1 MKSNNNSFTRV
12 LQNNWFIMKYGLRY
26 SRNYI
31 IFACFYACLQE
42 IEIFLE
48 HVILIKFVFDSV
60 QYGTD
65 FSTVAFYI
73 GLMVLF
79 IAGCFVLDSIYFQ
92 SVEPKGKELLYRKI
106 RMELYE
112 KAVRT
117 DLSNY
122 DDPSYYNEYV
132 WSANDARNR
141 IDATINNIKNIC
153 KCATVIVTS
162 VSFFLFVDK
171 LGLLFVLASFISTLF
186 VSMIANKIRFKMRM
200 ELNEK
205 DRKRIY
211 LKRLFYLADY
221 AKEMRLYSIKEKF
234 FREFSHTHTEMH
246 GIVRKHSKKQ
256 FWLNFVSDFFLNELI
271 LGGLYVVYVVFM
283 ALVKGTL
290 SYGSAVTLL
299 NSSWRLRG
307 NMQQLTSLISDM
319 QENSL
324 YIEKLRSF
332 LGQENDLKEIDEP
345 MDVPDRFAG
354 LELKQV
360 SFRYGKSGSP
370 ILQDVD
376 LSIRPGEKIAIV
388 GYNGAGKT
396 TLTKLIMR
404 LYDASSGEIRLN
416 GTLIDQ
422 LNLDDYRM
430 KISSV
435 FQDHQLFAATLSENV
450 VMNRSSSDD
459 SLSVRQA
466 LEKSGFGDK
475 MQTLPLGTDTSIT
488 KEFDKTGVELS
499 GGEAQKVAIS
509 RVFAKPSLLILLDE
523 PSSALDPMSEYHL
536 NQVMLEKAENRPIIF
551 ISHRLSTTKMVDRIY
566 MMENGRIIE
575 QGSHEELM
583 QLHGKYAHMFNLQA
597 SRYRVV
603 AGQGA
608 LAK

>member
-1 MKSNNNSFTRV
+1 VKPNNKHSFARV
-12 LQNNWFIMKYGLRY
+12 IQNNWFILKYGLRF

-31 IFACFYACLQE
+31 IFACLYASLQE
-42 IEIFLE
+42 IEVFLE
-48 HVILIKFVFDSV
+48 HVLLIKFVFDSV
-60 QYGTD
+60 QYGTS

-73 GLMVLF
+73 LLMAVF
-79 IAGCFVLDSIYFQ
+79 IAGCFVLDSIFFQ

-106 RMELYE
+106 RTDLYE
-112 KAVRT
+112 RAVRT

-122 DDPSYYNEYV
+122 DDPVYYNEYV

-141 IDATINNIKNIC
+141 IDATINNIRNLC
-153 KCATVIVTS
+153 KAVTVIVTS

-171 LGLLFVLASFISTLF
+171 LGLLFVLVSFVTTLI
-186 VSMIANKIRFKMRM
+186 VSMIVNKIRFRMRM

-211 LKRLFYLADY
+211 LKRLFYMADY

-234 FREFSHTHTEMH
+234 FREFSDTHREMH

-256 FWLNFVSDFFLNELI
+256 FWMNFSSDFLFKELI
-271 LGGLYVVYVVFM
+271 FSGLYVTYVAYM
-283 ALVKGTL
+283 ALVKGAL
-290 SYGSAVTLL
+290 SYGSAVTLVG
-299 NSSWRLRG
+299 SSRRLRN
-307 NMQQLTSLISDM
+307 NMQFLTQLVSEM

-332 LGQENDLKEIDEP
+332 LTQENALKETDDP
-345 MDVPDRFAG
+345 LTVPDRFTG
-354 LELKQV
+354 LELNRV
-360 SFRYGKSGSP
+360 SFQYNESGSP
-370 ILQDVD
+370 ILQDID
-376 LSIRPGEKIAIV
+376 LRIRPGEKIAIV

-404 LYDASSGEIRLN
+404 LYDPSAGEIRLN
-416 GTLIDQ
+416 GVLVDQ
-422 LNLDDYRM
+422 YKLDEYRM

-450 VMNRSSSDD
+450 VMNTTSTSDPYPI
-459 SLSVRQA
+459 RQA
-466 LEKSGFGDK
+466 LEKSGFGGRL
-475 MQTLPLGTDTSIT
+475 QELPLGIDSAIT
-488 KEFDKTGVELS
+488 REFNESGIELS

-509 RVFAKPSLLILLDE
+509 RVFAKPTLLILLDE

-536 NQVMLEKAENRPIIF
+536 NQVMLEKAENRPILF
-551 ISHRLSTTKMVDRIY
+551 ISHRLSTTKMVDRIF

-583 QLHGKYAHMFNLQA
+583 RLKGKYAHMFNLQA

-603 AGQGA
+603 AG
-608 LAK
+608 AK

>member
-1 MKSNNNSFTRV
+1 MKSNKHSFTRV
-12 LQNNWFIMKYGLRY
+12 IQNNWFIMKYGLRY

-31 IFACFYACLQE
+31 IFTCLYACLQE

-60 QYGTD
+60 QYGTA

-79 IAGCFVLDSIYFQ
+79 IAGCFVLDSIYYQ
-92 SVEPKGKELLYRKI
+92 SVEPKGKELLYQKL

-112 KAVRT
+112 KAIGT

-122 DDPSYYNEYV
+122 DDPTYYNEYV

-141 IDATINNIKNIC
+141 IDATINNIRKIC
-153 KCATVIVTS
+153 GSFTVIVTS

-205 DRKRIY
+205 ERKRIY
-211 LKRLFYLADY
+211 LKRLFYLADF
-221 AKEMRLYSIKEKF
+221 AKELRLYSIKGKF

-256 FWLNFVSDFFLNELI
+256 FWLNFSSDYFFNELI
-271 LGGLYVVYVVFM
+271 LGGLYVIYIVFIT
-283 ALVKGTL
+283 LVKGTL

-299 NSSWRLRG
+299 NSSWRLKG
-307 NMQQLTSLISDM
+307 NMQYLTSLVSEM
-319 QENSL
+319 QENSM
-324 YIEKLRSF
+324 YIEKLRGF
-332 LGQENDLKEIDEP
+332 LGQENVMKETVNP
-345 MDVPDRFAG
+345 VAVPDQFTE
-354 LELKQV
+354 LELKRV
-360 SFRYGKSGSP
+360 SFQYNESGSP
-370 ILQDVD
+370 ILRDVD

-404 LYDASSGEIRLN
+404 LYDASSGEVRLN
-416 GTLIDQ
+416 GINIDQ
-422 LNLDDYRM
+422 YKLDDYRM

-435 FQDHQLFAATLSENV
+435 FQDHQLFAATLSDNV
-450 VMNRSSSDD
+450 VMSPSSPFD
-459 SLSVRQA
+459 SIKVREA
-466 LEKSGFGDK
+466 LEKSGFGDRLRN
-475 MQTLPLGTDTSIT
+475 LPLGMDTSIT
-488 KEFDKTGVELS
+488 KEFDESGIELS

-509 RVFAKPSLLILLDE
+509 RVFVKPTLLIVLDE

-566 MMENGRIIE
+566 MMENGQIIE
-575 QGSHEELM
+575 QGSHDELIK
-583 QLHGKYAHMFNLQA
+583 LDGKYAHMFNLQA

-603 AGQGA
+603 TGA
-608 LAK
+608 K

>member
-1 MKSNNNSFTRV
+1 MKPNKHSFARA
-12 LQNNWFIMKYGLRY
+12 LQNNWFILKYGLRY

-31 IFACFYACLQE
+31 VFTCLYACLQE

-65 FSTVAFYI
+65 FSTVAAFI
-73 GLMVLF
+73 GLLIVF
-79 IAGCFVLDSIYFQ
+79 IAGCFVLDSIYYQ
-92 SVEPKGKELLYRKI
+92 SVEPKGKELLYQKL
-106 RMELYE
+106 RMELYD
-112 KAVRT
+112 KAVQT

-122 DDPSYYNEYV
+122 DDPIYYNEYV
-132 WSANDARNR
+132 WSANDVRNR
-141 IDATINNIKNIC
+141 IDATINTIRNIC
-153 KCATVIVTS
+153 KAVTVIVTS

-171 LGLLFVLASFISTLF
+171 LGLLFILVSFAATMLF
-186 VSMIANKIRFKMRM
+186 SMMANKARFAMRV

-221 AKEMRLYSIKEKF
+221 AKEMRLYGIKEKF
-234 FREFSHTHTEMH
+234 FREFSDTNRSMH

-256 FWLNFVSDFFLNELI
+256 FWLNFTSDYFFNELI
-271 LGGLYVVYVVFM
+271 LGGLYVAYVAFM

-299 NSSWRLRG
+299 NSCWRLKG
-307 NMQQLTSLISDM
+307 NMQYLTSLVSEM
-319 QENSL
+319 QENSM

-332 LGQENDLKEIDEP
+332 LEQKNRLKDTEDP
-345 MDVPDRFAG
+345 LPVPDRFAE
-354 LELKQV
+354 LELSKV
-360 SFRYGKSGSP
+360 SFRYSPSGSP
-370 ILQDVD
+370 ILRDVD

-404 LYDASSGEIRLN
+404 LYDASSGDIRLN
-416 GTLIDQ
+416 GIAIDQ
-422 LNLDDYRM
+422 FKQDEYRM

-435 FQDHQLFAATLSENV
+435 FQDHQLFAATLAENV
-450 VMNRSSSDD
+450 MMNPASGKDSDQ
-459 SLSVRQA
+459 VAAA
-466 LEKSGFGDK
+466 LEKGGFGDRLK
-475 MQTLPLGTDTSIT
+475 TLPLGTNTVIT
-488 KEFDKTGVELS
+488 KEFDDAGVELS

-509 RVFAKPSLLILLDE
+509 RVFAKPTLLILLDE

-536 NQVMLEKAENRPIIF
+536 NQVMLEKAENRPIVF
-551 ISHRLSTTKMVDRIY
+551 ISHRLSTTRMVDRIL
-566 MMENGRIIE
+566 MMENGSIIE
-575 QGSHEELM
+575 QGSHDELM
-583 QLHGKYAHMFNLQA
+583 RLNGKYAHMFKLQA

-603 AGQGA
+603 AG
-608 LAK
+608 AKG

>member
-1 MKSNNNSFTRV
+1 MKPNKHSFARV
-12 LQNNWFIMKYGLRY
+12 IQNNWFILKYGLRY

-31 IFACFYACLQE
+31 IFTCLYACLQE

-60 QYGTD
+60 QFGAS
-65 FSTVAFYI
+65 FSTVALYI
-73 GLMVLF
+73 GLMTLF

-122 DDPSYYNEYV
+122 DDPVYYNEYV

-141 IDATINNIKNIC
+141 IDATINNIRNLC
-153 KCATVIVTS
+153 KALTVIVTS

-171 LGLLFVLASFISTLF
+171 LGLLFVLVSFVSTLI
-186 VSMIANKIRFKMRM
+186 VSMIVNKIRFRMKM

-211 LKRLFYLADY
+211 LKRLFYMADY
-221 AKEMRLYSIKEKF
+221 AKEMRLYAIKERF
-234 FREFSHTHTEMH
+234 FREFADTHKEMH
-246 GIVRKHSKKQ
+246 DIVRKHSKKQ
-256 FWLNFVSDFFLNELI
+256 FWLNFTSDFFFKELI
-271 LGGLYVVYVVFM
+271 FGGLYVAYVAYM
-283 ALVKGTL
+283 ALVKGAL
-290 SYGSAVTLL
+290 SYGSAVTLVG
-299 NSSWRLRG
+299 SSRRLRN
-307 NMQQLTSLISDM
+307 NMQFLTSLISEM

-332 LGQENDLKEIDEP
+332 LEQENALKETDDP
-345 MDVPDRFAG
+345 LTVPDRFTG

-360 SFRYGKSGSP
+360 SFQYSESGSP
-370 ILQDVD
+370 ILRDVD
-376 LSIRPGEKIAIV
+376 LRIRPGEKIAIV

-404 LYDASSGEIRLN
+404 LYDPSAGEIRLN
-416 GTLIDQ
+416 GVLIDQ
-422 LNLDDYRM
+422 YKLNEYRM

-450 VMNRSSSDD
+450 VMNTTSSSD
-459 SLSVRQA
+459 SYSIRQA
-466 LEKSGFGDK
+466 LEKSGFGDRL
-475 MQTLPLGTDTSIT
+475 QDLPLGTDSAIT
-488 KEFDKTGVELS
+488 REFHESGIELS

-509 RVFAKPSLLILLDE
+509 RVFAKPTLLILLDE

-536 NQVMLEKAENRPIIF
+536 NQVMLEKAENRPILF
-551 ISHRLSTTKMVDRIY
+551 ISHRLSTTKMVDRIF

-583 QLHGKYAHMFNLQA
+583 RLNGKYAHMFSLQA
-597 SRYRVV
+597 SRYRLV
-603 AGQGA
+603 AGS
-608 LAK
+608 K

>member
-1 MKSNNNSFTRV
+1 MKPNKHNFARV
-12 LQNNWFIMKYGLRY
+12 IQNNWFIMKYALRY
-26 SRNYI
+26 SRKYI
-31 IFACFYACLQE
+31 IFTCLYACLQE

-60 QYGTD
+60 QYGTS

-73 GLMVLF
+73 GLMVAF

-106 RMELYE
+106 RTELYE

-122 DDPSYYNEYV
+122 DDPVYYNEYV

-141 IDATINNIKNIC
+141 IDTTINNIRNLC
-153 KCATVIVTS
+153 KAITVIVTS
-162 VSFFLFVDK
+162 VSFFLFIDK
-171 LGLLFVLASFISTLF
+171 FGLLFVLVSF
-186 VSMIANKIRFKMRM
+186 VSTMLVGMIVNKIRFKMRM

-211 LKRLFYLADY
+211 LKRLFYMADY

-234 FREFSHTHTEMH
+234 FREFSETHQEMH

-256 FWLNFVSDFFLNELI
+256 FWLSFSADFFFTELI
-271 LGGLYVVYVVFM
+271 LGGLYVAYVAWT
-283 ALVKGTL
+283 ALVKGAL

-307 NMQQLTSLISDM
+307 NMQFLTQLVSEM

-332 LGQENDLKEIDEP
+332 LEQENTLKETSDALT
-345 MDVPDRFAG
+345 VPDRFTG
-354 LELKQV
+354 LELNRV
-360 SFRYGKSGSP
+360 SFQYSESGEP
-370 ILQDVD
+370 ILRDVD
-376 LSIRPGEKIAIV
+376 LRIRPGEKIAIV

-404 LYDASSGEIRLN
+404 LYDPSAGEIRLN
-416 GTLIDQ
+416 DVLIDQ
-422 LNLDDYRM
+422 YKLDEYRM

-450 VMNRSSSDD
+450 VMNTAASGDSSSI
-459 SLSVRQA
+459 RQA
-466 LEKSGFGDK
+466 LEKSGFGERL
-475 MQTLPLGTDTSIT
+475 QELPLGTDSAIT
-488 KEFDKTGVELS
+488 REFNESGIELS

-509 RVFAKPSLLILLDE
+509 RVFAKPTLLILLDE

-536 NQVMLEKAENRPIIF
+536 NQVMLEQAENRPILF
-551 ISHRLSTTKMVDRIY
+551 ISHRLSTTKMVDRIF

-583 QLHGKYAHMFNLQA
+583 RLKGKYAHMFNLQA

-603 AGQGA
+603 AG
-608 LAK
+608 AK

>member
-1 MKSNNNSFTRV
+1 MKPNKQSFTRV
-12 LQNNWFIMKYGLRY
+12 IQNNWFVLKYGLQY

-31 IFACFYACLQE
+31 IFTCLYACLQE

-60 QYGTD
+60 QYGTA
-65 FSTVAFYI
+65 FSTVALYI
-73 GLMVLF
+73 GLTVLF
-79 IAGCFVLDSIYFQ
+79 IAGCFVLDSIYYQ
-92 SVEPKGKELLYRKI
+92 SVEPKGKELLYQKI

-112 KAVRT
+112 KAVQT

-122 DDPSYYNEYV
+122 DDPVYYNEYV

-141 IDATINNIKNIC
+141 IDATINNIRNIC
-153 KCATVIVTS
+153 KSITVIVTS

-171 LGLLFVLASFISTLF
+171 LGLLFILVSFLATMIF
-186 VSMIANKIRFKMRM
+186 SMIANKVRFAMRM

-234 FREFSHTHTEMH
+234 FREFSDTHEEMH

-256 FWLNFVSDFFLNELI
+256 FWLNFTSDYFFNELI

-299 NSSWRLRG
+299 NSCWRLKG
-307 NMQQLTSLISDM
+307 NMQYLTSLVSEM
-319 QENSL
+319 QENSM

-332 LGQENDLKEIDEP
+332 LEQQNDLKEAEDP
-345 MDVPDRFAG
+345 LAVPDRFTG

-360 SFRYGKSGSP
+360 SFQYSESGSP
-370 ILQDVD
+370 ILRDVD

-416 GTLIDQ
+416 GMSIDQ
-422 LNLDDYRM
+422 FKLDEYRM
-430 KISSV
+430 KFSSV

-450 VMNRSSSDD
+450 LMNQYGSGD
-459 SLSVRQA
+459 SLKVRQA

-475 MQTLPLGTDTSIT
+475 LHTLPLGADTSIT
-488 KEFDKTGVELS
+488 KEFNDSGVELS

-509 RVFAKPSLLILLDE
+509 RVFAKPTLLILLDE
-523 PSSALDPMSEYHL
+523 PSSSLDPMSEYHL

-575 QGSHEELM
+575 HGSHDELM
-583 QLHGKYAHMFNLQA
+583 RLNGKYAHMFNLQA

-603 AGQGA
+603 VGG
-608 LAK
+608 

>member
-1 MKSNNNSFTRV
+1 MKPNNKHSFARV
-12 LQNNWFIMKYGLRY
+12 IQNNWFILKYGLRF

-31 IFACFYACLQE
+31 IFACLYASLQE
-42 IEIFLE
+42 IEVFLE
-48 HVILIKFVFDSV
+48 HVLLIKFVFDSV
-60 QYGTD
+60 QYGTS

-73 GLMVLF
+73 LLMAVF
-79 IAGCFVLDSIYFQ
+79 IAGCFVLDSIFFQ

-106 RMELYE
+106 RTDLYE
-112 KAVRT
+112 RAVRT

-122 DDPSYYNEYV
+122 DDPVYYNEYV

-141 IDATINNIKNIC
+141 IDATINNIRNLC
-153 KCATVIVTS
+153 KAVTVIVTS

-171 LGLLFVLASFISTLF
+171 LGLLFVLVSFVTTLI
-186 VSMIANKIRFKMRM
+186 VSMIVNKIRFRMRM

-211 LKRLFYLADY
+211 LKRLFYMADY

-234 FREFSHTHTEMH
+234 FREFSDTHREMH

-256 FWLNFVSDFFLNELI
+256 FWMNFSSDFLFKELI
-271 LGGLYVVYVVFM
+271 FSGLYVTYVAYM
-283 ALVKGTL
+283 ALVKGAL
-290 SYGSAVTLL
+290 SYGSAVTLVG
-299 NSSWRLRG
+299 SSRRLRN
-307 NMQQLTSLISDM
+307 NMQFLTQLVSEM

-332 LGQENDLKEIDEP
+332 LTQENALKETDDP
-345 MDVPDRFAG
+345 LTVPDRFTG
-354 LELKQV
+354 LELNRV
-360 SFRYGKSGSP
+360 SFQYNESGSP
-370 ILQDVD
+370 ILQDID
-376 LSIRPGEKIAIV
+376 LRIRPGEKIAIV

-404 LYDASSGEIRLN
+404 LYDPSAGEIRLN
-416 GTLIDQ
+416 GVLVDQ
-422 LNLDDYRM
+422 YKLDEYRM

-450 VMNRSSSDD
+450 VMNTTSTSDPYPI
-459 SLSVRQA
+459 RQA
-466 LEKSGFGDK
+466 LEKSGFGGRL
-475 MQTLPLGTDTSIT
+475 QELPLGIDSAIT
-488 KEFDKTGVELS
+488 REFNESGIELS

-509 RVFAKPSLLILLDE
+509 RVFAKPTLLILLDE

-536 NQVMLEKAENRPIIF
+536 NQVMLEKAENRPILF
-551 ISHRLSTTKMVDRIY
+551 ISHRLSTTKMVDRIF

-583 QLHGKYAHMFNLQA
+583 RLKGKYAHMFNLQA

-603 AGQGA
+603 AG
-608 LAK
+608 AK

>member
-1 MKSNNNSFTRV
+1 MKSNKHSFARA
-12 LQNNWFIMKYGLRY
+12 LQNNWFILKFGLRY
-26 SRNYI
+26 SRGYI
-31 IFACFYACLQE
+31 IFTCLYACLQE

-65 FSTVAFYI
+65 FSTVALYI
-73 GLMVLF
+73 GLLVVF
-79 IAGCFVLDSIYFQ
+79 IAGCFVLDSIYYQ
-92 SVEPKGKELLYRKI
+92 SVEPKGKELLYQKL
-106 RMELYE
+106 RMELYH

-122 DDPSYYNEYV
+122 DDPAYYNEYV
-132 WSANDARNR
+132 WSANDVRNR
-141 IDATINNIKNIC
+141 IDATINTIRNLC
-153 KCATVIVTS
+153 KAITVIVTS

-171 LGLLFVLASFISTLF
+171 LGLLFILVSFVATMLF
-186 VSMIANKIRFKMRM
+186 SMVANKVRYAMRI

-221 AKEMRLYSIKEKF
+221 AKEMRLYTIKEKF
-234 FREFSHTHTEMH
+234 FREFSETNRAMH
-246 GIVRKHSKKQ
+246 ATVRKHSKKQ
-256 FWLNFVSDFFLNELI
+256 FWLNFTSDYFFNELI
-271 LGGLYVVYVVFM
+271 LGGLYVAYVAFM

-299 NSSWRLRG
+299 NSCWRLKG
-307 NMQQLTSLISDM
+307 NMQYLTSLVSEM

-332 LGQENDLKEIDEP
+332 LEQNNQLKDATDP
-345 MDVPDRFAG
+345 LPVPDRFAE
-354 LELKQV
+354 LELRNV
-360 SFRYGKSGSP
+360 SFQYRAGDAL
-370 ILQDVD
+370 ILRDID

-416 GTLIDQ
+416 GIAIDQ
-422 LNLDDYRM
+422 FKLDEYRM
-430 KISSV
+430 QFSSV
-435 FQDHQLFAATLSENV
+435 FQDHQLFAASLAENV
-450 VMNRSSSDD
+450 LMHPVTAGD
-459 SLSVRQA
+459 SEPVSQA
-466 LEKSGFGDK
+466 LEKGGFGDK
-475 MQTLPLGTDTSIT
+475 LRMLPLGTDTIIT
-488 KEFDKTGVELS
+488 KEFDESGVELS

-509 RVFAKPSLLILLDE
+509 RVFAKPTLLILLDE

-536 NQVMLEKAENRPIIF
+536 NQVMLEKAENRPIVF
-551 ISHRLSTTKMVDRIY
+551 ISHRLSTTRMVDRIL
-566 MMENGRIIE
+566 MMEHGRIIE
-575 QGSHEELM
+575 QGSHDELM
-583 QLHGKYAHMFNLQA
+583 QLNGKYAHMFNLQA

-603 AGQGA
+603 AGS
-608 LAK
+608 KM